1 MDGAPHRCA
10 GEPLM
15 TISRNARLLLASL
28 LGVGLAFI
36 YVPLTVVIINS
47 FNSSRTFSW
56 PPSDFTTK
64 WWAKAI
70 ENTGVREALRW
81 SLLAGLSATLIAL
94 LLGTALAFAVSRYDF
109 FGKEVISLL
118 VVLPISLP
126 GIVTGIAL
134 NSAFTKQLGMS
145 TGLLTVVI
153 GHATF
158 CIVVVYNN
166 AVARLRRMGTSLQ
179 EASMDLGANGFT
191 TFRLITLP
199 NMASALLAGALLAFG
214 LSFDEIVV
222 TTFTAGPGIQTL
234 PIWIYNNLFRPNQAP
249 IVNVVAATLV
259 VLSIIPIYLSQR
271 LSSDSSSGG
280 RF

>member
-1 MDGAPHRCA
+1 MS
-10 GEPLM
+10 LM
-15 TISRNARLLLASL
+15 GI
-28 LGVGLAFI
+28 GLAFI
-36 YVPLTVVIINS
+36 YVPLSVVVINS

-56 PPSDFTTK
+56 PPSSFTTE
-64 WWAKAI
+64 WWSKAI
-70 ENTGVREALRW
+70 SNTGVRKALAW
-81 SLLAGLSATLIAL
+81 SIAAGFSATFIAL
-94 LLGTALAFAVSRYDF
+94 LLGTSLAFAVSRYNF
-109 FGKEVISLL
+109 FGKDIISLL

-126 GIVTGIAL
+126 GVVTGIAL
-134 NSAFTKQLGMS
+134 SNAFNQQIGLS
-145 TGLLTVVI
+145 TGLLTIVI

-166 AVARLRRMGTSLQ
+166 ALARLRRMGTSLQ
-179 EASMDLGANGFT
+179 EASMDLGANGIT

-199 NMASALLAGALLAFG
+199 NLASALFAGGLLAFG

-249 IVNVVAATLV
+249 IVNVVAATIV
-259 VLSIIPIYLSQR
+259 VVSVIPIYLSQR
-271 LSSDSSSGG
+271 LSQDSTSGG

>member
-1 MDGAPHRCA
+1 MN
-10 GEPLM
+10 L
-15 TISRNARLLLASL
+15 SRTARLILTSL
-28 LGVGLAFI
+28 MGIGLAFI
-36 YVPLTVVIINS
+36 YIPLAVVVINS
-47 FNSSRTFSW
+47 FNASRTFSW
-56 PPSDFTTK
+56 PPQDLTTE
-64 WWAKAI
+64 WWVKAI
-70 ENTGVREALRW
+70 DNPGVRDALRW
-81 SLLAGLSATLIAL
+81 SLLAGALATTIAL
-94 LLGTALAFAVSRYDF
+94 ILGTSLAFAVSRYQF
-109 FGKEVISLL
+109 FGREVISLL

-126 GIVTGIAL
+126 GIVTGLAL
-134 NSAFTKQLGMS
+134 NSAFTRQLGIS

-158 CIVVVYNN
+158 CIVIVYNN
-166 AVARLRRMGTSLQ
+166 ALARLRRISTSLQ
-179 EASMDLGANGFT
+179 EASMDLGADGIT

-199 NMASALLAGALLAFG
+199 NLASALFAGGLLAFG

-259 VLSIIPIYLSQR
+259 VISIIPIYLSQR
-271 LSSDSSSGG
+271 LSQESTSGG

>member
-1 MDGAPHRCA
+1 
-10 GEPLM
+10 M
-15 TISRNARLLLASL
+15 TISRGTKQVLAAL
-28 LGVGLAFI
+28 MGCGLAFI
-36 YVPLTVVIINS
+36 YTPLLIVVLNS
-47 FNSSRTFSW
+47 FNASKTFSW
-56 PPSDFTTK
+56 PPSELTTM
-64 WWAKAI
+64 WWSKAI
-70 ENTGVREALRW
+70 SNTGVREAITW
-81 SLLAGLSATLIAL
+81 SVIAGLIATAIAL
-94 LLGTALAFAVSRYDF
+94 VLGTCLAFAVARYNF

-134 NSAFTKQLGMS
+134 NNTFTNTLGLS
-145 TGLLTVVI
+145 TGLLTIII

-158 CIVVVYNN
+158 CIVIVYNN
-166 AVARLRRMGTSLQ
+166 AIARLRRMGTSLQ

-199 NMASALLAGALLAFG
+199 NLASALLAGGLLAFG

-234 PIWIYNNLFRPNQAP
+234 PIWIFNNLFRPNQAP

-259 VLSIIPIYLSQR
+259 IFSIIPIYLSQR
-271 LSSDSSSGG
+271 LSSDSTSGG
-280 RF
+280 RI